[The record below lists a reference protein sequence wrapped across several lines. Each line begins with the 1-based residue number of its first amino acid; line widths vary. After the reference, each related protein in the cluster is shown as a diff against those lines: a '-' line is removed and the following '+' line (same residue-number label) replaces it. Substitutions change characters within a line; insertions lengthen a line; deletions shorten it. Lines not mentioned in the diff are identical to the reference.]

1 MIDHVGLKVGD
12 YQKSLA
18 FYTKALEPLGYRP
31 EYTDT
36 TTKTAG
42 FGAKGAPDFWI
53 SEGTPMACVHIA
65 LRSPDRATVNTFHAA
80 ALSAG
85 GKDNGGPGP
94 RPDYGPTYYAA
105 FVLDLDGNN
114 IELVCHEPA

>member
-18 FYTKALEPLGYRP
+18 FYTKALKPLGYRP
-31 EYTDT
+31 EYTDAAN
-36 TTKTAG
+36 KTAG

-65 LRSPDRATVNTFHAA
+65 LRSSDRATVNMFHAA

-94 RPDYGPTYYAA
+94 PTRLRPHLLRRLRLGPRWQQHRAG
-105 FVLDLDGNN
+105 L
-114 IELVCHEPA
+114 P